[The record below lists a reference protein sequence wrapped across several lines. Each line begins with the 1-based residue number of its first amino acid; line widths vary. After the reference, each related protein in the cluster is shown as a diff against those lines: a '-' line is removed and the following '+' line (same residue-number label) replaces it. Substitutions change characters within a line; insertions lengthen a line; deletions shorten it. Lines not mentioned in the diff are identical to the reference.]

1 MIYRASV
8 VREVITGDPD
18 SLGQDV
24 TVDTEIYDALPCF
37 VSPQSGDLAFTTGRA
52 AEIVSHRGVVPF
64 DADIQTEDRLDVH
77 TRAGAILFLN
87 LRVLSVL
94 LAPGQHKQ
102 VDLQGVS

>member
-1 MIYRASV
+1 MSYRASLTRPV
-8 VREVITGDPD
+8 PTGDSD
-18 SLGQDV
+18 ALGHDV
-24 TVDTEIYDALPCF
+24 TTDKEIETDLPCF
-37 VSPQSGDLAFTTGRA
+37 VSPQSGDLAFTTGRS

-64 DADIQTEDRLDVH
+64 DADIQPEDRLSVY